1 MTRQHT
7 IEPINKSFEEI
18 VDIVAKHTAKVKTKE
33 ISKPVSD
40 KVTFDNLVEKAS
52 ETKIKKPINTNH

>member
-18 VDIVAKHTAKVKTKE
+18 VDIVAKHTAKTKTKE
-33 ISKPVSD
+33 TSKPVAD
-40 KVTFDNLVEKAS
+40 KVKFDNLVEKS
-52 ETKIKKPINTNH
+52 SKNKVEK

>member
-18 VDIVAKHTAKVKTKE
+18 VDIVAKHTAKIKTKE
-33 ISKPVSD
+33 ISKPVAD
-40 KVTFDNLVEKAS
+40 KDVFDNFVEKSS
-52 ETKIKKPINTNH
+52 ETKSKKQN

>member
-18 VDIVAKHTAKVKTKE
+18 VDIVAKHTAKVKTRE
-33 ISKPVSD
+33 ISKPAAYKDV
-40 KVTFDNLVEKAS
+40 FDNLAIKTS
-52 ETKIKKPINTNH
+52 ETKIKKPIDGKT

>member
-18 VDIVAKHTAKVKTKE
+18 VDIVAKHPAKVKTRE
-33 ISKPVSD
+33 ISKPVAD
-40 KVTFDNLVEKAS
+40 KAMFDKLIKKAS
-52 ETKIKKPINTNH
+52 ETKIKKPD